1 MCEQDITGDK
11 EMDGFILERE
21 VKSEI
26 LVFSLGVLSLDDP
39 LKNISYW
46 SKRPMDSLL
55 RMNWECVSHELSFG
69 RFRITGFY

>member
-39 LKNISYW
+39 LKNISY
-46 SKRPMDSLL
+46 
-55 RMNWECVSHELSFG
+55 
-69 RFRITGFY
+69 